1 MTKKSYPLRINEQVI
16 AAMQRWADDDLRSL
30 NAQIE
35 YVLRYAL
42 VKSGRVKLIQKVITD
57 VEDNTATDEE
67 EPCELFLCL
76 KYFAPSRQCP
86 GERPTDFLVG
96 LRVK

>member
-35 YVLRYAL
+35 YVLRDAL
-42 VKSGRVKLIQKVITD
+42 VKSGRVKLVQKVLTD
-57 VEDNTATDEE
+57 VEPLDETD
-67 EPCELFLCL
+67 
-76 KYFAPSRQCP
+76 S
-86 GERPTDFLVG
+86 GEA
-96 LRVK
+96 